1 VNVQLLIDSL
11 VQQVTVLIAQ
21 LATSGG
27 VRAPIAHVANQVFV
41 DLARELERQGVGR
54 KVSADMF
61 GMALR
66 AYQRKLRRLTSARG
80 EREQTLWRNVV
91 EEVAD
96 RGSLTRREI
105 LRRFKTDDEAVLRAV
120 LRELVDSG
128 VLACSGS
135 GPATSYWAV
144 SERELA
150 AGLPNASSDG
160 SDELLWALVYR
171 SGPVSASALA
181 ARLPINEQDL
191 QRRLEALHARGAL
204 ERAGELY
211 EARDFSVALDASSG
225 WEAAVFDHV
234 QAVVQTICQRLR
246 AGASV
251 PGCRENV
258 GGSTY
263 SFDVWDGHPLAEE
276 VENTLARFRREH
288 THLRERVE
296 AFNQA
301 HGRPE
306 RYRQVIVYGG
316 QCQLARDGNALE
328 SKTEEEGDDDES
340 E

>member
-41 DLARELERQGVGR
+41 DLASELERQGVGR
-54 KVSADMF
+54 KVSADMV

-66 AYQRKLRRLTSARG
+66 AYQRKLRRLTSTRG
-80 EREQTLWRNVV
+80 EREQTLWRSVV
-91 EEVAD
+91 DEVAEQ
-96 RGSLTRREI
+96 GALTRREI
-105 LRRFKTDDEAVLRAV
+105 LRRFRTDDEAVLRAV

-135 GPATSYWAV
+135 GPATTFWAV

-150 AGLPNASSDG
+150 ARLPDASDQG
-160 SDELLWALVYR
+160 GDELLWALVYR
-171 SGPVSASALA
+171 TCPISATALA
-181 ARLPINEQDL
+181 ARLPIAEHEL
-191 QRRLEALHARGAL
+191 QQRLTALHARGAL
-204 ERAGELY
+204 QRAGELY
-211 EARDFSVALDASSG
+211 EARDFSVALDASAG

-251 PGCRENV
+251 PGGSESV

-263 SFDVWDGHPLAEE
+263 SFDIWDGHPLAAE
-276 VENTLARFRREH
+276 VETALARFRREH
-288 THLRERVE
+288 TRLREQVD
-296 AFNQA
+296 AFNRT

-316 QCQLARDGNALE
+316 QCQLERDGSASESNA
-328 SKTEEEGDDDES
+328 EEEGDDDDS
-340 E
+340 V